1 VFHKVRSDLRRADE
15 MSHRLLEMANESG
28 DSALV
33 LQAHQSMCVTNL
45 CLGNPRITID
55 HMNQAAAVYDAGVH
69 SANSLRFGQD
79 PGVAT
84 LAMGAVALL
93 LTGQEAQALE
103 TSERALKLAKKLSQ
117 PTTTSLA
124 MFFGAMLHQLHGDPT
139 STERLAQQTI
149 DLASD
154 AGFSFWLAGGR
165 VLRGWAWAVRG
176 GGEVGIAE
184 IRRGLANWSATGS
197 RTYQPYYLGLLADAL
212 LRMDQPNEALPVLE
226 EALQASA
233 SLPEGLCEAQL
244 WRLKGRVLQVSGDM
258 TGASECIERATR
270 TARSQRAQWL
280 EKPLD
285 F

>member
-1 VFHKVRSDLRRADE
+1 
-15 MSHRLLEMANESG
+15 M
-28 DSALV
+28 
-33 LQAHQSMCVTNL
+33 
-45 CLGNPRITID
+45 GNPSVTVD
-55 HMNQAAAVYDAGVH
+55 HMNQAAAVYNAGIH
-69 SANSLRFGQD
+69 SMNSLRYGQD

-93 LTGQEAQALE
+93 LTGQEAQALAA
-103 TSERALKLAKKLSQ
+103 SERALTLAKKLSQ

-124 MFFGAMLHQLHGDPT
+124 MFFGAMLHQLHGDPAA
-139 STERLAQQTI
+139 TERLAQQTI

-184 IRRGLANWSATGS
+184 IRRGLANWQATGS

-212 LRMDQPNEALPVLE
+212 LRLNQPDEALPVLE
-226 EALQASA
+226 EALEACA
-233 SLPEGLCEAQL
+233 ALPEGLYEAQL
-244 WRLKGRVLQVSGDM
+244 WRLKARALEASAKTAEAGECEARAARV
-258 TGASECIERATR
+258 AHA
-270 TARSQRAQWL
+270 QRAIWL
-280 EKPLD
+280 EKPLN